1 MNTISLGIKKTL
13 TPIYKQLDGKR
24 VQTGHKLNGVFIPL
38 GNPLVLQKPDPKPTI
53 KTNPAK
59 DNFTKQFNLKKKK
72 K

>member
-1 MNTISLGIKKTL
+1 M
-13 TPIYKQLDGKR
+13 DGKR

>member
-1 MNTISLGIKKTL
+1 MGIKKTL

-24 VQTGHKLNGVFIPL
+24 VQTGHKLNGTFIPL
-38 GNPLVLQKPDPKPTI
+38 GSPLVLFVRKAMEKSQI
-53 KTNPAK
+53 KNTAK